1 MGQPRSI
8 RLRPLVTLAAA
19 GMLLAAA
26 IGGGVATIEP
36 ALSWAPPTLF
46 APLGFDEFGRN
57 LLLTLAAA
65 GVLSITKAAVITAI
79 ILGVALAAG
88 QLLSRTERA
97 GVGRGLQLL
106 VDAVEAVPPVL
117 WVLAIFAAL
126 REPRLALVGI
136 AFGLVTLPAAIALAA
151 GEIRRL
157 RHEPFVEFAYGVG
170 LSEWQVTWRHL
181 LPNAMAVLSP
191 FAFQVMGIALAVDGA
206 VGIIGMGSRT
216 ELDLGAFLL
225 RGQESFVLQPQLM
238 MVTLVL
244 YVAIYAGLSALARR
258 IVARDAAG

>member
-1 MGQPRSI
+1 
-8 RLRPLVTLAAA
+8 LAAA
-19 GMLLAAA
+19 CLILAAA
-26 IGGGVATIEP
+26 IGG
-36 ALSWAPPTLF
+36 ALAAIDPGSSWAPASLS

-65 GVLSITKAAVITAI
+65 GLLSLTKAAVITSI
-79 ILGVALAAG
+79 ILGLALAAG
-88 QLLSRTERA
+88 QVLSRSARA

-106 VDAVEAVPPVL
+106 VDSVEAVPPVL

-136 AFGLVTLPAAIALAA
+136 AFGLVTLPTAIALTA

-157 RHEPFVEFAYGVG
+157 RHEPFVEFAYGLG

-191 FAFQVMGIALAVDGA
+191 FAFQVIGVALAVDGA

-225 RGQESFVLQPQLM
+225 RGQENFVLQPQLM
-238 MVTLVL
+238 IATLAF
-244 YVAIYAGLSALARR
+244 YVAIYAGLSCLARR
-258 IVARDAAG
+258 IATRHAAG